1 METLFDFFKVVL
13 PAIIT
18 SLFTFFITKY
28 NINRNAPLDKLEIA
42 YNRVYYP
49 LYRLIKDESISDN
62 GQLFIDKA
70 KYYFDKYNKYI
81 DRSTLRAFQF
91 LCKSNTNA
99 KRKSAYR
106 NIKNN
111 ILDENSYLRRRLG
124 YLEPNVW
131 QIYTYSSD
139 SDKSTFRILM
149 EFLVANFFIFAGSIT
164 HGKLQLISITVFSLF
179 IVFIIIECICKFVSS
194 IYYKIRK

>member
-1 METLFDFFKVVL
+1 METLFEIIKIIL

-18 SLFTFFITKY
+18 GMITFLITKY
-28 NINRNAPLDKLEIA
+28 TYNNNRPLDKLEIA

-49 LYRLIKDESISDN
+49 LYRLIKDESISNN

-81 DRSTLRAFQF
+81 DMSTLRAFQF

-111 ILDENSYLRRRLG
+111 IYDKNSYLRRRLG
-124 YLEPNVW
+124 YLEPNIL
-131 QIYTYSSD
+131 QIYTYSSV
-139 SDKSTFRILM
+139 SEKSTLRILL
-149 EFLVANFFIFAGSIT
+149 ELSIIYVFLGVASFTKDKI
-164 HGKLQLISITVFSLF
+164 QLLF
-179 IVFIIIECICKFVSS
+179 VCLIIILIIIIIFELVYKMFLFF
-194 IYYKIRK
+194 YYKIRQ